1 MQLVRVYSFTEGLP
15 SAVQKAVNIAESIGN
30 DAPNEHVQAILLE
43 IPDSQE
49 YFTFVSDDDGQGAEI
64 MILCPLV

>member
-15 SAVQKAVNIAESIGN
+15 PAVQKAVNIAESIGS
-30 DAPNEHVQAILLE
+30 DAPDEHVQEVLLE

-49 YFTFVSDDDGQGAEI
+49 YFTFVKDDDGQGAEI
-64 MILCPLV
+64 MILCPLI

>member
-15 SAVQKAVNIAESIGN
+15 PAVQKAVEIAESIGN
-30 DAPNEHVQAILLE
+30 DEPSEYIQAILLE

-49 YFTFVSDDDGQGAEI
+49 SFTFVKDDNGQGAEI

>member
-15 SAVQKAVNIAESIGN
+15 PAVQKAVEIAESIGS
-30 DAPNEHVQAILLE
+30 DAPNEHVQAVLLE
-43 IPDSQE
+43 IPDSPE
-49 YFTFVSDDDGQGAEI
+49 YFTFVSDDVGQGTEI